1 MAIRIRIT
9 YKQLCQALEKG
20 VISPLNSISCGKGK
34 KKPVIDRN
42 TFACVINQS
51 LSALL
56 GAQFLKD
63 AIIKMGFRDFHDILS
78 DAFDDSKGCLLSGVK
93 IANELLNRNLYSN

>member
-1 MAIRIRIT
+1 M
-9 YKQLCQALEKG
+9 
-20 VISPLNSISCGKGK
+20 ISPLNRMSWRGGKE
-34 KKPVIDRN
+34 KPAIDRN
-42 TFACVINQS
+42 TFACIINQS

-93 IANELLNRNLYSN
+93 IANDLLNRNLYSI

>member
-9 YKQLCQALEKG
+9 YKQMRQALEAG
-20 VISPLNSISCGKGK
+20 VKSPLNSLSCGKGK
-34 KKPVIDRN
+34 KKPTIDRN

-51 LSALL
+51 LSVML
-56 GAQFLKD
+56 GAQFLKN

-93 IANELLNRNLYSN
+93 IANDLLNRNLYN